1 MPALRL
7 SVVAAALAAVAF
19 SQGPAPGTLFSVP
32 PNLKPDGVP
41 ALSRELFEQIA
52 PYTESRSANLLDW
65 NPGRREILIATRFG
79 NVPQIHAVAMPEGDR
94 RQLTFFADRVTA
106 AKYNPAAPDQFIF
119 SKDSGGDEF
128 YQLYLMDTR
137 NGRPALLTTG
147 GRTRNLNFRW
157 SRTGRWISYSSTRR
171 NGRDV
176 DVWIMDPRNPASAK
190 LLVEGSSDASC
201 TAVDWSADDSRIL
214 VNRRKSA
221 VVSELDVLDVA
232 TGKQQKLGPDTADS
246 GYFEGEFTADGK
258 GAYVLS
264 NAGGDYDALVYIDL
278 NTRKV
283 TPVRAESKWDVEEMA
298 ISRDGRYLAYVVN
311 EDGIGKLHVLET
323 ATRQDVALP
332 VISNGVVDSLH
343 WRADNDELGF
353 TLSASRTPGDVYSI
367 AMGSGKLER
376 WTRSETGGLDA
387 SQFAEP
393 RLIHWKSF
401 DGLTISGFL
410 YMPPARFSGAR
421 PVIINIHGGP
431 EGQSRPSYAGTR
443 NYYLEQL
450 GIAVIYPNVRGSTGY
465 GKAYLNADNGVKR
478 EDSVKDI
485 GALLDW
491 IKTQPQLDA
500 ARVMVT
506 GGSYGG
512 YMTLATMTH
521 YSDRVRC
528 ALEQVGISNFTT
540 FLEHTEAYRRDLRR
554 VEYGDERDPK
564 MRDYFE
570 TIAPLNHA
578 AQITKPMFVVA
589 GRNDPRVPWTEGR
602 QITEALRK
610 NQTPSW
616 FLIAEDEG
624 HGFSKKNNQDYLFA
638 STVAFIRQYLVN

>member
-1 MPALRL
+1 MSVLRL
-7 SVVAAALAAVAF
+7 TLLTAGLLGAAF
-19 SQGPAPGTLFSVP
+19 PQGPASGIFSVP

-41 ALSRELFEQIA
+41 ALSREVFEQIA
-52 PYTESRSANLLDW
+52 PYSESRAASLLDW
-65 NPGRREILIATRFG
+65 NPARREILVSTRFG
-79 NVPQIHAVAMPEGDR
+79 NVPQIHAVAMPGGDR
-94 RQLTFFADRVTA
+94 RQLTFFGDRVTTA
-106 AKYNPAAPDQFIF
+106 QYNPAAPDQFIF

-128 YQLYLMDTR
+128 YQLYLMDTKT
-137 NGRPALLTTG
+137 GRAALLTTG
-147 GRTRNLNFRW
+147 GRTRNLECRW
-157 SRTGRWISYSSTRR
+157 SRTGKWISYSSTRR

-190 LLVEGSSDASC
+190 LLVEGTSDASAA
-201 TAVDWSADDSRIL
+201 AVDWSADDSRLL

-221 VVSELDVLDVA
+221 VIGELYVVDVA
-232 TGKQQKLGPDTADS
+232 TGKQQKLGPDAADS
-246 GYFEGEFTADGK
+246 GYFEGEFTPDGK
-258 GAYVLS
+258 GAYFLS
-264 NAGGDYDALVYIDL
+264 NTGGDYQALTYIDL
-278 NTRKV
+278 GTRKASA
-283 TPVRAESKWDVEEMA
+283 VRTESKWDVEELA
-298 ISRDGRYLAYVVN
+298 LSRDGRYLAYVVN

-323 ATRQDVALP
+323 GTRQEQGLP
-332 VISNGVVDSLH
+332 AIPDGVIGNLH
-343 WRADNDELGF
+343 WRDANHELGF
-353 TLSASRTPGDVYSI
+353 SLSASRTPGDVYSI
-367 AMGSGKLER
+367 AIGSDKLER
-376 WTRSETGGLDA
+376 WTYSETGGLNA

-410 YMPPARFSGAR
+410 YMPPAKFSGAR
-421 PVIINIHGGP
+421 PVIVNIHGGP
-431 EGQSRPSYAGTR
+431 EGQSRPGYAGTR
-443 NYYLEQL
+443 NYYLDEL
-450 GIAVIYPNVRGSTGY
+450 GIAVLYPNVRGSTGY
-465 GKAYLNADNGVKR
+465 GKAYLNADNGMKR

-528 ALEQVGISNFTT
+528 ALEQVGISDFVS

-589 GRNDPRVPWTEGR
+589 GRNDPRVPWTEGQ

-610 NQTPSW
+610 NHTPSW

-624 HGFSKKNNQDYLFA
+624 HGFSKKNNQEYLFA
-638 STVAFIRQYLVN
+638 ATVAFIRQYLVN